1 MSKLAS
7 FYVRRSLHACY
18 NDRPNRSSERA
29 IRALMNY
36 VVYLPEVQFDAYPVG
51 GYTVLLQTTCMHG
64 KPSIEY
70 IWSYAWAC
78 QQIKTVGDRIPC
90 SGPCIDLSLCS
101 SCLIISVVR
110 CQLIDCLNMSSCMH
124 ASVRCIL
131 PLICLKNIYI

>member
-18 NDRPNRSSERA
+18 NDRPNRSSERT

-70 IWSYAWAC
+70 MHMSLSTN
-78 QQIKTVGDRIPC
+78 KDRWRPN
-90 SGPCIDLSLCS
+90 SLLRS
-101 SCLIISVVR
+101 L
-110 CQLIDCLNMSSCMH
+110 H
-124 ASVRCIL
+124 
-131 PLICLKNIYI
+131 